1 MHGSLDYTALECRIV
16 SMKRWVFD
24 QIKADLTK
32 KMVFLSGPRQVGKTW
47 LSRRIAEQFT
57 SPVYLTW
64 DNTQD
69 RQIIIDEAWSPEA
82 DLLVFDEIHKMPEW
96 KTYLK
101 GVFDTRPAETA
112 ILVTGSARL
121 ETFRQSGE
129 SLAGRF
135 FHHRLFPITPAEADW
150 AESARSLDHFV
161 TRGGFPEP
169 FLAQDPN
176 DAQRWRRFYLDGLI
190 REDILNFENIR
201 DLRAMNLLVEL
212 LRARVGSPL
221 SYQAI
226 AEDIGVAPNT
236 VRKYIDVLEALY
248 IVFRIYP
255 HRRSIARAMT
265 QQPKLYFFDTG
276 LVAGDPGIRLENH
289 VAVALLAAGG
299 VAEDTDGIARSV
311 RYLRTKEGKE
321 VDFLLTREEEPT
333 LMVEVKTSDRH
344 PTPSLAY
351 FRERYRIP
359 AIQLVGSLRQEIH
372 GDIRVVRAQDWLLRL
387 PVDLV

>member
-1 MHGSLDYTALECRIV
+1 VE
-16 SMKRWVFD
+16 
-24 QIKADLTK
+24 DLAR

-47 LSRRIAEQFT
+47 LSRRIAERFA

-64 DNTQD
+64 DNAQD
-69 RQIIIDEAWSPEA
+69 RQIITEEAWSPEA
-82 DLLVFDEIHKMPEW
+82 DLLVFDEIHKMPGW

-101 GVFDTRPAETA
+101 GVYDTRPEETA

-121 ETFRQSGE
+121 DTFRRSGE

-150 AESARSLDHFV
+150 AASGQSLGHFV
-161 TRGGFPEP
+161 ARGGFPEP
-169 FLAQDPN
+169 FLAQDSN
-176 DAQRWRRFYLDGLI
+176 DARRWRRFYLDGLI

-201 DLRAMNLLVEL
+201 DLKAMNLLVEL
-212 LRARVGSPL
+212 LRTRVGSPL
-221 SYQAI
+221 SYQGL

-236 VRKYIDVLEALY
+236 VRKYLKVLEALY
-248 IVFRIYP
+248 VVFRVYP
-255 HRRSIARAMT
+255 HHRSIARALA

-276 LVAGDPGIRLENH
+276 LVAGDPGARLENH
-289 VAVALLAAGG
+289 VAVALFAAAAT
-299 VAEDTDGIARSV
+299 AEDTDGIARSL

-333 LMVEVKTSDRH
+333 RMVEVKTSDRH

-351 FRERYRIP
+351 FRERYGIP
-359 AIQLVGSLRQEIH
+359 AVQLVGSLRQEVH
-372 GDIRVVRAQDWLLRL
+372 GDIPVVRAQEWLQRRA
-387 PVDLV
+387 PDQ

>member
-1 MHGSLDYTALECRIV
+1 MRRQI
-16 SMKRWVFD
+16 FD
-24 QIKADLTK
+24 RVVADLAR

-47 LSRRIAEQFT
+47 LSRRIAERFA

-64 DNTQD
+64 DNAQD
-69 RQIIIDEAWSPEA
+69 RQIITEEAWSPEA
-82 DLLVFDEIHKMPEW
+82 DLLVFDEIHKMPGW

-101 GVFDTRPAETA
+101 GVYDTRPEETA

-121 ETFRQSGE
+121 DTFRRSGE

-150 AESARSLDHFV
+150 AASGRSLEHFV
-161 TRGGFPEP
+161 ARGGFPEP
-169 FLAQDPN
+169 FLAQDSN

-201 DLRAMNLLVEL
+201 DLKAMNLLVEL
-212 LRARVGSPL
+212 LRTRVGSPL
-221 SYQAI
+221 SYQGL

-236 VRKYIDVLEALY
+236 VRKYLEVLEALY
-248 IVFRIYP
+248 IVFRVYP
-255 HRRSIARAMT
+255 HHRSIARALA

-276 LVAGDPGIRLENH
+276 LVAGDPGARLENH
-289 VAVALLAAGG
+289 VAVALFAAAAT
-299 VAEDTDGIARSV
+299 AEDTDGIARSL

-333 LMVEVKTSDRH
+333 RMVEVKTNDRH

-351 FRERYRIP
+351 FRERYGIP
-359 AIQLVGSLRQEIH
+359 AVQLVGNLRQEVH
-372 GDIRVVRAQDWLLRL
+372 GDIPVVRAQEWLQRRA
-387 PVDLV
+387 PDQ